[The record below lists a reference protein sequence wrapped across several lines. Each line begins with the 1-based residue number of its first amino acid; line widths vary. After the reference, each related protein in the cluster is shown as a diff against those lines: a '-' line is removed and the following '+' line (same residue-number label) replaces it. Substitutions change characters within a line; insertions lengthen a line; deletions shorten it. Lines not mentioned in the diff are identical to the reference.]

1 MNVDTKL
8 QIAWHLYSEHIKPE
22 VISLKIGIHR
32 ATVYRWIKGF
42 RYLGLRRTLQRYR
55 DAKKGSRRKR
65 KTQVE
70 IKLKIYAIRERYH
83 DCCGEKIKYYLH
95 RDYGITIS
103 VTTIYRILRKKYYL
117 SSRYKKYQ
125 KYGETP
131 KGTADREVLQ
141 TDTVDF
147 GEVFAFTYVDTYTR
161 QAYVDLQL
169 DLESVSGKQSL
180 IEAAERF
187 GKIKLL
193 QSDGGP
199 EFKKE
204 FTEIVLQYAGYHR
217 ISRPYKKNEQS
228 FIESFN
234 RTLRKECLGWRKYR
248 KEEYDKM
255 KEEVEKFLD
264 FYNNERPHLGLQMRI
279 PNEVAICRI

>member
-8 QIAWHLYSEHIKPE
+8 QIAWHLYGEDIKPKVIAAKIE
-22 VISLKIGIHR
+22 VHQ
-32 ATVYRWIKGF
+32 ATIYRWIKSF
-42 RYLGLRRTLQRYR
+42 RYLGLRRTIQKYKE
-55 DAKKGSRRKR
+55 AKKGRRRKR

-70 IKLKIYAIRERYH
+70 VKLKVYDIRDKYH
-83 DCCGEKIKYYLH
+83 DCCGEKIKYYLY

-117 SSRYKKYQ
+117 SSRYKKY
-125 KYGETP
+125 KRYGETP
-131 KGTADREVLQ
+131 KGTVDREVLQ

-147 GEVFAFTYVDTYTR
+147 GDVFAFTYVDTYTR
-161 QAYVDLQL
+161 QAYVNLQL
-169 DLESVSGKQSL
+169 DLESVSGKRSL
-180 IEAAERF
+180 IEAAEIF

-193 QSDGGP
+193 QSDGGS

-204 FTEIVLQYAGYHR
+204 FTETVLQYADHHR

-234 RTLRKECLGWRKYR
+234 RTLRKECLGWKRYKR
-248 KEEYDKM
+248 KEYDNM
-255 KEEVEKFLD
+255 KKEVEKFLY